1 MIMRVLLVL
10 SLAAPAGSAASAAGP
25 LTSGDISIM
34 LKGGAG
40 AGKAPPASAGPV
52 DMELDFTCRDAR
64 WAPTAWG
71 FAPWFNAANH
81 RGQVAKVQQT
91 SGRVRLSIEMTLEG
105 DGSVPG
111 GSAHYDLDLKRTG
124 DDFEGTYAGTFL
136 GRAVGGRAVGR
147 IAPSLVRPVPDFT
160 PLRDGEHPRLI
171 FRRRDLPTLRQRM
184 ASEMGKAFA
193 AAISGPPI
201 RHVSQVTDKRT
212 SWVAAGLG
220 VVHQLTGS
228 SAAAETAKRILVNEV
243 VKKPMPLDRADIHHA
258 PRLLGAALAF
268 DLCCD
273 GWDKPFRAEMAEY
286 INDAM
291 VSLYRGVSDGVA
303 MEALVAYPWSHH
315 HAIRMACIGC
325 AAIAILGEKDAAGKV
340 MTDAPALVDQAERA
354 VIKYL
359 QVGLTRSGA
368 SCEAPFY
375 KKLALANG
383 VLQFLHAERVARGRD
398 LGGVNPL
405 LLFGDVI
412 EADPAAEQ
420 DFGIGDLTVQVSGRW
435 PMGFSSAPPEY
446 LPALR
451 WCFDRV
457 AGPAGKGHLDCSY
470 GYHAA
475 YGLVGYPVDVRPEG
489 PGKLGA
495 AMLGD
500 TASGRY
506 VFRSAWR
513 DSADFLTV
521 LDLGSMSYHGVER
534 DRTWRA
540 GELSISGLGRQW
552 HAGPIGLREANR
564 VLGAETTHYDSD
576 GKTYAVVSADLD
588 KLYLQDMARELRLPR
603 LRPGEEAPPIDPA
616 ILKQPDVRRFAFAPG
631 IYRDRKVRARRHLA
645 VDYSRL
651 SGAPALFVLVDKLA
665 NAAEEDWSLNLRGRF
680 RSRGTQF
687 ALAEESGVNLS
698 GLFVAPPRGRP
709 GRLRGSNE
717 YFVVF
722 TIHSGPAPEIKV
734 EGEGLKAQ
742 VRVGRRTIRFDPGPP
757 GRIVLGQ

>member
-1 MIMRVLLVL
+1 MTTKVLLAL
-10 SLAAPAGSAASAAGP
+10 SLAVAAGNAARAAEP
-25 LTSGDISIM
+25 LASGDVSIT
-34 LKGGAG
+34 LQAG
-40 AGKAPPASAGPV
+40 AGPGNAPPPSMPPV
-52 DMELDFTCRDAR
+52 DMQLDLTCRDGR
-64 WAPTAWG
+64 WNPTAWG
-71 FAPWFNAANH
+71 FAPWFNAAGH
-81 RGQVAKVQQT
+81 RGRVTKVQQDAA
-91 SGRVRLSIEMTLEG
+91 RARLSIELTLEG
-105 DGSVPG
+105 DGLVPG
-111 GSAHYDLDLKRTG
+111 GSARYDLDLKRTG
-124 DDFEGTYAGTFL
+124 NDFEGTYAGTFL
-136 GRAVGGRAVGR
+136 GRGVRGGAVGR
-147 IAPSLVRPVPDFT
+147 IAPSPVQPVPGFV

-193 AAISGPPI
+193 DVISRPPI

-228 SAAAETAKRILVNEV
+228 AAAAESAKRVLVDEV

-258 PRLLGAALAF
+258 PRLLGAAMAF

-286 INDAM
+286 INDTM
-291 VSLYRGVSDGVA
+291 VGLSRGISDGVA
-303 MEALVAYPWSHH
+303 MEGLVAYPWSHH

-340 MTDAPALVDQAERA
+340 MTDAPALADQAERA

-368 SCEAPFY
+368 SCEAPFF

-383 VLQFLHAERVARGRD
+383 VLQFLHADRVARGRD
-398 LGGVNPL
+398 LGRANPL

-412 EADPAAEQ
+412 EADPAGEQ

-435 PMGFSSAPPEY
+435 AMGFSSAPPEH

-470 GYHAA
+470 GFHAA
-475 YGLVGYPVDVRPEG
+475 YGLMGYPLDVRPEG
-489 PGKLGA
+489 PGKLGP

-500 TASGRY
+500 TTAGRY

-513 DSADFLTV
+513 GPDDFLTV
-521 LDLGSMSYHGVER
+521 LDLGSLSYHGVER
-534 DRTWRA
+534 DRAWRA

-552 HAGPIGLREANR
+552 HAGPVGLREGNR
-564 VLGAETTHYDSD
+564 VLGAETTGYDSD
-576 GKTYAVVSADLD
+576 GKTYAVVSANLD

-603 LRPGEEAPPIDPA
+603 RRPGEDPPEIDPA

-631 IYRDRKVRARRHLA
+631 IYRDRKVRARRHFA

-651 SGAPALFVLVDKLA
+651 SGAPALFVLIDRLE
-665 NAAEEDWSLNLRGRF
+665 NAAEETWSLNLRGR
-680 RSRGTQF
+680 SRGGGAQF
-687 ALAEESGVNLS
+687 TLAEESGASLS
-698 GLFVAPPRGRP
+698 GLFVTPPRGRP

-717 YFVVF
+717 YFVVL
-722 TIHSGPAPEIKV
+722 TIQSGRAPEFKV
-734 EGEGLKAQ
+734 EGEGLKAR
-742 VRVGRRTIRFDPGPP
+742 VRVGRRTIRLDPGPP
-757 GRIVLGQ
+757 ERILLGQ